1 MRKLLLT
8 SALAA
13 SLSGCTSTDIAGG
26 SVSPAP
32 QGTPVSNGWH
42 PGERLYPPRAGTIP
56 SMNMPAYRRGITPDG
71 FTYTIYPDGSGG
83 IKGSH
88 HGPAEGWSIDCARD
102 AMNDR
107 RECKLSSY
115 NTRLLVYYGF
125 AATPQ
130 SVCIIGHDFP
140 GSTGAIRVDSGAPV
154 NTNRDGC
161 APARVATQLGSGLM
175 VTTRRVKWP
184 YDYEKD
190 ETASLAG
197 AKAAMDLVSY
207 IRSNVDTLAF

>member
-1 MRKLLLT
+1 MRNLLFA

-13 SLSGCTSTDIAGG
+13 SLTGCTSTDMVAG
-26 SVSPAP
+26 SATTEA
-32 QGTPVSNGWH
+32 QGVPVSNGWY
-42 PGERLYPPRAGTIP
+42 PGERLYPPKAGTIP
-56 SMNMPAYRRGITPDG
+56 TMNMPAYRRGTTPDG

-83 IKGSH
+83 IKGLQ
-88 HGPAEGWSIDCARD
+88 HGPAEGWSIDCTRD

-107 RECKLSSY
+107 RECKLTSY
-115 NTRLLVYYGF
+115 KARLLVYYGF
-125 AATPQ
+125 AANPE

-140 GSTGAIRVDSGAPV
+140 GRTGAIRVDSGTPV

-161 APARVATQLGSGLM
+161 APARVAAQLASGSM
-175 VTTRRVKWP
+175 VTTRRVEWP
-184 YDYEKD
+184 YDYHKD

-207 IRSNVDTLAF
+207 MRNNVDKLTF